1 MKTTVIAV
9 DGYASTGKST
19 LSKRLASELNFTYI
33 DTGYMYRVVS
43 YFALNNNLIT
53 NDVILEDQLE
63 VALAKTNFTW
73 SENSESKQMMF
84 NGRIYGDEIRTL
96 EISTWVSRIAQLGF
110 VREHLVNQQRILSQL
125 GSVVM
130 DGRDIGTVVFAN
142 ADYKFFLT
150 ADPKVR
156 AQRRYDELQGKG
168 EDVRFDEILK
178 NVVDRDHQDS
188 TRAISP
194 LKKAADAIEIDTTL
208 FSVEEVF
215 QKMVSTI
222 KSS

>member
-9 DGYASTGKST
+9 DGFASTGKST
-19 LSKRLASELNFTYI
+19 LSKRLAKALDFTYM
-33 DTGYMYRVVS
+33 DTGYMYRAVS
-43 YFALNNNLIT
+43 YFALTTDLIQG
-53 NDVILEDQLE
+53 DVIQEQALE
-63 VALAKTNFTW
+63 VAL
-73 SENSESKQMMF
+73 SETSFSWITAAGPKQMLF
-84 NGRIYGDEIRTL
+84 NGKAYGDELRTL
-96 EISTWVSRIAQLGF
+96 AISSWVSRIAQLGF

-130 DGRDIGTVVFAN
+130 DGRDIGTVVFPN
-142 ADYKFFLT
+142 ADFKFFLI

-156 AQRRYDELQGKG
+156 AQRRFDELQAKG
-168 EDVRFDEILK
+168 EEVLFEEILK

-194 LKKAADAIEIDTTL
+194 LRKAEEAVEIDTTL

-215 QKMVSTI
+215 EQMMSVVKV
-222 KSS
+222 

>member
-9 DGYASTGKST
+9 DGFASTGKST
-19 LSKRLASELNFTYI
+19 LSKRLAKALDFTYM
-33 DTGYMYRVVS
+33 DTGYMYRAVS
-43 YFALNNNLIT
+43 YFALTTDLIQG
-53 NDVILEDQLE
+53 DVIQEQALE
-63 VALAKTNFTW
+63 VAL
-73 SENSESKQMMF
+73 SETSFSWNTAAGPKQMLF
-84 NGRIYGDEIRTL
+84 NGKAYGDELRTL
-96 EISTWVSRIAQLGF
+96 AISSWVSRIAQLGF

-130 DGRDIGTVVFAN
+130 DGRDIGTVVFPN
-142 ADYKFFLT
+142 ADFKFFLI

-156 AQRRYDELQGKG
+156 AQRRFDELQAKG
-168 EDVRFDEILK
+168 EEVLFEEILK

-194 LKKAADAIEIDTTL
+194 LRKAEEAVEIDTSL

-215 QKMVSTI
+215 EQMMSVVKA
-222 KSS
+222 

>member
-9 DGYASTGKST
+9 DGFASTGKST
-19 LSKRLASELNFTYI
+19 LSKRLAKALDFTYM
-33 DTGYMYRVVS
+33 DTGYMYRAVS
-43 YFALNNNLIT
+43 YFALTTDLIQG
-53 NDVILEDQLE
+53 DVIQEQALE
-63 VALAKTNFTW
+63 VAL
-73 SENSESKQMMF
+73 SETSFSWNTAAGPKQMLF
-84 NGRIYGDEIRTL
+84 NGKAYGDELRTL
-96 EISTWVSRIAQLGF
+96 AISSWVSRIAQLGF

-130 DGRDIGTVVFAN
+130 DGRDIGTVVFPN
-142 ADYKFFLT
+142 ADFKFFLI

-156 AQRRYDELQGKG
+156 AQRRFDELQAKG
-168 EDVRFDEILK
+168 EEVFFEEILK

-194 LKKAADAIEIDTTL
+194 LRKAEEAVEIDTTL

-215 QKMVSTI
+215 EQMMSVVKV
-222 KSS
+222 

>member
-9 DGYASTGKST
+9 DGFASTGKST
-19 LSKRLASELNFTYI
+19 LSKRLAKALDFTYM
-33 DTGYMYRVVS
+33 DTGYMYRAVS
-43 YFALNNNLIT
+43 YFALTTDLIQG
-53 NDVILEDQLE
+53 DVIQEQALE
-63 VALAKTNFTW
+63 VAL
-73 SENSESKQMMF
+73 SETSFSWNTAAGPKQMLF
-84 NGRIYGDEIRTL
+84 NGKAYGDELRTL
-96 EISTWVSRIAQLGF
+96 AISSWVSRIAQLGF

-130 DGRDIGTVVFAN
+130 DGRDIGTVVFPN
-142 ADYKFFLT
+142 ADFKFFLI

-156 AQRRYDELQGKG
+156 AQRRFDELQAKG
-168 EDVRFDEILK
+168 EEVLFEEILK

-194 LKKAADAIEIDTTL
+194 LRKAEEAVEIDTTL

-215 QKMVSTI
+215 EQMMSVVKA
-222 KSS
+222 